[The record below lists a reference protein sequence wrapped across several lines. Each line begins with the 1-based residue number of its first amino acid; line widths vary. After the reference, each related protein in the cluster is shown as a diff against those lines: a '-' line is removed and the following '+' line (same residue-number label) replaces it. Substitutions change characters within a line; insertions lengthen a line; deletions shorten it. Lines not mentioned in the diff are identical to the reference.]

1 MRLAPFAELRAISF
15 ILRAPIRH
23 AAIFNFSRRKPAP
36 FALQRSI
43 HFGLIRQAQRLWCG
57 QERKV
62 ACAEPFRDERRG
74 GQMSQQNTSSQL
86 SHKPKWSW
94 WYLLFVIQLLA
105 VVWPPFYNKI
115 EPTFAG
121 IPFFY
126 WYQLLWV
133 IIGAVLTA
141 IVYFVT
147 DREA

>member
-1 MRLAPFAELRAISF
+1 
-15 ILRAPIRH
+15 
-23 AAIFNFSRRKPAP
+23 
-36 FALQRSI
+36 
-43 HFGLIRQAQRLWCG
+43 LIRVAQRLWCG
-57 QERKV
+57 RERKI
-62 ACAEPFRDERRG
+62 ARAEPFRDETPG
-74 GQMSQQNTSSQL
+74 GQMSQQNMSSQQGD
-86 SHKPKWSW
+86 KPKWSW

-133 IIGAVLTA
+133 IIGAVLTV
-141 IVYFVT
+141 IVYFAT